1 MIENR
6 QLITSAIAEK
16 MTKRAKFVLE
26 PQNYLEIQE
35 ANEENEDG
43 YTGDEGSQAASP
55 PKRVMSQSR
64 GVYYTSNSPG
74 RKSDLMT

>member
-26 PQNYLEIQE
+26 PQNYVETQE
-35 ANEENEDG
+35 ASEEHEDG
-43 YTGDEGSQAASP
+43 FTGDEGSQAASP
-55 PKRVMSQSR
+55 PKRVMSQSG
-64 GVYYTSNSPG
+64 GVYYTGNSPG
-74 RKSDLMT
+74 